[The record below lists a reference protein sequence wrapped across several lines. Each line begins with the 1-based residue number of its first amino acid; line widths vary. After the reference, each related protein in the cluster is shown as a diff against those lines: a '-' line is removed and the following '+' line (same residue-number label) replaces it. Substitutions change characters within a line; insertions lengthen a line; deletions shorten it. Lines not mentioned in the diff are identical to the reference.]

1 MIFISLLNFKS
12 YGFILFI
19 EKVAFNTHS
28 IEHHDEHDDHEEI

>member
-1 MIFISLLNFKS
+1 MFFKALLNIKS

-28 IEHHDEHDDHEEI
+28 IEHHNNDDDN